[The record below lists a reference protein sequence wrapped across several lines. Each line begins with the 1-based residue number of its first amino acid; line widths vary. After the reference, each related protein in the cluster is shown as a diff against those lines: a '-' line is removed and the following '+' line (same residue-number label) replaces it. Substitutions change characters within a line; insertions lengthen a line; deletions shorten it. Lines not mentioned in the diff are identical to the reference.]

1 MSSRKCIHVQFAI
14 FTQQTCTRAHIN
26 THTDTCALP
35 NSDDFHIDLR
45 NDSTFDQSSGSS
57 GTMGQILITAKSILP
72 PPEGVKGDGVSLSCL
87 AI

>member
-26 THTDTCALP
+26 THTCALP